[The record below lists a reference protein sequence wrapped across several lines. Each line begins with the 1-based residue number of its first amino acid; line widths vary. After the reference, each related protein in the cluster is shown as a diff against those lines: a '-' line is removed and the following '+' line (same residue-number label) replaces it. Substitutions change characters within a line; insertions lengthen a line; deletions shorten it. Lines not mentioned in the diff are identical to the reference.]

1 MIKNWI
7 QNLVAFL
14 LLMSLVNQLIPGAN
28 FQKYIRL
35 TTGLILIYVM
45 LSPMIQWMNIDEKT
59 LVNLIQS
66 EMNTAAEEAK
76 SSKSVFDTSKVFVKQ
91 YKSMIGEEIISY
103 FESFSVKVAYWE
115 VQLNEDSSSSDYG
128 SVKAISIGIIPAD
141 MDIDI
146 NTANSNIKV
155 DKVDIDSQKH
165 PSEEVHIPEEKIKE
179 WRQDLLL
186 WFELEEN
193 QLELEIIS

>member
-7 QNLVAFL
+7 QNLIAFL

-45 LSPMIQWMNIDEKT
+45 LSPMIQWMNIDEKA

-66 EMNTAAEEAK
+66 ELNTAAEEAK
-76 SSKSVFDTSKVFVKQ
+76 SSKLVFDTSKVFVKQ

-128 SVKAISIGIIPAD
+128 TVKAISIGIIPAD

>member
-128 SVKAISIGIIPAD
+128 TVKAISIGIIPAD

-146 NTANSNIKV
+146 NTVNSNIKV

>member
-128 SVKAISIGIIPAD
+128 TVKAISIGIIPAD

>member
-45 LSPMIQWMNIDEKT
+45 LSPMIQWMNIDEKA

-128 SVKAISIGIIPAD
+128 TVKAISIGIIPAD

-146 NTANSNIKV
+146 NKVNSNIKV

>member
-14 LLMSLVNQLIPGAN
+14 LLISLVNQLIPGAN

-45 LSPMIQWMNIDEKT
+45 LSPMIQWMNIDEKA

-66 EMNTAAEEAK
+66 EMNTAVEEAK

-103 FESFSVKVAYWE
+103 FDSFSVKVAYWE

-128 SVKAISIGIIPAD
+128 TVKAISIGIIPAD

-165 PSEEVHIPEEKIKE
+165 PSEDVHIPEEKIKE

-193 QLELEIIS
+193 QLELEIVS

>member
-45 LSPMIQWMNIDEKT
+45 LSPMIQWMNIDEKA

-66 EMNTAAEEAK
+66 ELNTAAEEAK
-76 SSKSVFDTSKVFVKQ
+76 SSKLVFDTSKVFVKQ

-155 DKVDIDSQKH
+155 DKVEIDSQKH

>member
-14 LLMSLVNQLIPGAN
+14 LLISLVNQLIPGAN

-45 LSPMIQWMNIDEKT
+45 LSPMIQWMNIDEKA

-66 EMNTAAEEAK
+66 EMNTAVEEAK

-103 FESFSVKVAYWE
+103 FDSFSVKVAYWE

-128 SVKAISIGIIPAD
+128 TVKAISIGIIPAD

>member
-128 SVKAISIGIIPAD
+128 TVKAISIGIIPAD

-155 DKVDIDSQKH
+155 DKVEIDSQKH

>member
-45 LSPMIQWMNIDEKT
+45 LSPMIQWMNIDEKA

-66 EMNTAAEEAK
+66 ELNTAAEEAK
-76 SSKSVFDTSKVFVKQ
+76 SSKLVFDTSKVFVKQ

-128 SVKAISIGIIPAD
+128 TVKAISIGIIPAD

>member
-128 SVKAISIGIIPAD
+128 TVKAISIGIIPAD

-146 NTANSNIKV
+146 NKVNSNIKV

>member
-45 LSPMIQWMNIDEKT
+45 LSPMIQWMNIDEKA

-128 SVKAISIGIIPAD
+128 TVKAISIGIIPAD

-193 QLELEIIS
+193 QLELEIVS

>member
-45 LSPMIQWMNIDEKT
+45 LSPMIQWMNIDEKA

-66 EMNTAAEEAK
+66 EMNTAVEEAK

-128 SVKAISIGIIPAD
+128 TVKAISIGIIPAD

-146 NTANSNIKV
+146 NKVNSNIKV

>member
-14 LLMSLVNQLIPGAN
+14 LLMSLVNQLIPGGN

-45 LSPMIQWMNIDEKT
+45 LSPMIQWMNIDEKA

-66 EMNTAAEEAK
+66 ELNTAAEEAK
-76 SSKSVFDTSKVFVKQ
+76 SSKLVFDTSKVFVKQ

-128 SVKAISIGIIPAD
+128 TVKAISIGIIPAD
-141 MDIDI
+141 MDIYI

-155 DKVDIDSQKH
+155 DKVEIDSQKH

-193 QLELEIIS
+193 QLELEIVS